1 MVGPPIRL
9 LPWTA
14 QLPLSLRCSV
24 PISKNC
30 PGLLTIG
37 RLQWYRFR
45 QLTSG
50 GENSMSDANCLF
62 CRILRGEIPAKKIY
76 EDEHVFAFED
86 INPQAPTH
94 VLIIPK
100 KHFAGLKEAEA
111 ADAEI
116 IGRCHLAAAQIARQ
130 RNIEQGYRTVL
141 NVGPG
146 AGQSVFH
153 LHVHLLGGRP
163 LAWPPG

>member
-1 MVGPPIRL
+1 M
-9 LPWTA
+9 
-14 QLPLSLRCSV
+14 
-24 PISKNC
+24 
-30 PGLLTIG
+30 
-37 RLQWYRFR
+37 
-45 QLTSG
+45 
-50 GENSMSDANCLF
+50 NSREPKMIDPNCLF
-62 CRILRGEIPAKKIY
+62 CRIIAGEIPAKKIY
-76 EDEHVFAFED
+76 EDDQVFAFED

-100 KHFAGLKEAEA
+100 KHFAGLKEAQSS
-111 ADAEI
+111 DAEI
-116 IGRCHLAAAQIARQ
+116 IGCCHLAAAQIARQ

-163 LAWPPG
+163 LSWPPG